1 MAPRRRPGAE
11 EPAQADVER
20 GPMADP
26 ESVART
32 IVLTKLTAR
41 ARSRQELADAL
52 AQRDVPADVASRVLD
67 RFGEV
72 GLVDDTAFAKSWV
85 ESRQASRGL
94 SRRALGLELR
104 RKGVDAEIVADS
116 LEAIDDETEYD
127 AARALVEKKL
137 RSTRNADP
145 QARWRQLVGLL
156 ARRGYAPGLAMRV
169 VADVLKDEAASAAE
183 LADADADADAAA
195 DADAGA
201 GSDQPSSRWT

>member
-1 MAPRRRPGAE
+1 V
-11 EPAQADVER
+11 DDR

-52 AQRDVPADVASRVLD
+52 TERGVPDEVAARVLD
-67 RFGEV
+67 RFGDV
-72 GLVDDTAFAKSWV
+72 GLVDDAAFAKAWV

-104 RKGVDAEIVADS
+104 RKGVDAETVEES
-116 LEAIDDETEYD
+116 LESIDDETEYD

-137 RSTRNADP
+137 RSTRNAEP

-156 ARRGYAPGLAMRV
+156 ARRGYSPGLSMRV
-169 VADVLKDEAASAAE
+169 VKDLLASEFDEAAG
-183 LADADADADAAA
+183 DALPPPAGDAPVAPPR
-195 DADAGA
+195 GA
-201 GSDQPSSRWT
+201 

>member
-1 MAPRRRPGAE
+1 
-11 EPAQADVER
+11 
-20 GPMADP
+20 MADP

-52 AQRDVPADVASRVLD
+52 AARGVPDEVASRVLD

-72 GLVDDTAFAKSWV
+72 GLVDDAAFAKAWV
-85 ESRQASRGL
+85 ESRQTSRGL

-104 RKGVDAEIVADS
+104 RKGVDTEIVEES
-116 LEAIDDETEYD
+116 LESIDDETEYA
-127 AARALVEKKL
+127 AARGMVEKKL

-169 VADVLKDEAASAAE
+169 VKDVLAAE
-183 LADADADADAAA
+183 AESSVP
-195 DADAGA
+195 
-201 GSDQPSSRWT
+201 SDDQVPTSWAK